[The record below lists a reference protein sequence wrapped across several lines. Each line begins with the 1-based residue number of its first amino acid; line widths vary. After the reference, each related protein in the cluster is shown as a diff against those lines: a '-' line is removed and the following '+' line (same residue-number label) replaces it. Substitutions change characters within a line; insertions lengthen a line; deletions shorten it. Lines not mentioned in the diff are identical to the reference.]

1 LSSLTDQLKD
11 LITKL
16 TSATSKQLIGLD
28 IGVSSVKVA
37 VMSGGGKKFQID
49 SFASID
55 LAEAVIIEDEIQK
68 KEDVV
73 NAIVQAVN
81 NLKTKTR
88 SCCLGISGPNTM
100 TKRLQVPEGTKE
112 EMEDHITWESE
123 QYIPFGVDDSEVAH
137 QILGENEGGG
147 SEALL
152 VAARTDMIESYQEVA
167 KEAKLMVK
175 VVELKCIALSNI
187 FEAMYA
193 ESMEEL
199 NEAGAILID
208 FGAQTTQVVVYRQ
221 GGPLLTKELNIG
233 SGLITEEIQRQMG
246 VSYDEAE
253 DLKMNGDDSGNI
265 PEEIVPIIDHHN
277 KNLIEEIKKIVGY
290 YVQPGTERVE
300 KIFITGG
307 ALHTLGLSEMLGSE
321 TNTEVIA
328 MNPLESF
335 AVAKGIAEEQ
345 LETLSTS
352 GVIALGLALRGC
364 DI

>member
-1 LSSLTDQLKD
+1 LSSLSDQVKD
-11 LITKL
+11 LIAKL

-37 VMSGGGKKFQID
+37 VMSGSGKKFQID
-49 SFASID
+49 SFATVD

-73 NAIVQAVN
+73 NAIVQAVEE
-81 NLKTKTR
+81 LKTKTR
-88 SCCLGISGPNTM
+88 SCCLGVSGPNTM

-137 QILGENEGGG
+137 QILGKNEGGG
-147 SEALL
+147 AEALL
-152 VAARTDMIESYQEVA
+152 VAARIDLIESYMEVA
-167 KEAKLMVK
+167 KEAKLMIK
-175 VVELKCIALSNI
+175 VVELKCLALSNI

-193 ESMEEL
+193 EQMEEF
-199 NEAGAILID
+199 NESGAIIID
-208 FGAQTTQVVVYRQ
+208 FGAQTTQIVVFRE

-246 VSYDEAE
+246 VSFEEAE
-253 DLKMNGDDSGNI
+253 DLKINGDDSGNI
-265 PEEIVPIIDHHN
+265 PEEIVPIIDNHN
-277 KNLIEEIKKIVGY
+277 KNLVEEIKKVVGY
-290 YVQPGTERVE
+290 YVQPGTERIENIYV
-300 KIFITGG
+300 TGG
-307 ALHTLGLSEMLGSE
+307 AFNTLGLIDLLGSE
-321 TNTEVIA
+321 TNTEVII

-335 AVAKGIAEEQ
+335 SVAKGINQEV
-345 LETLSTS
+345 LEKLSST
-352 GVIALGLALRGC
+352 GVVALGLALRGC